1 MSHSSIHIRF
11 YGGNWI
17 QMKKY
22 SFLVILFVSLGLYS
36 DEGSQILSVC
46 KNDIGELC
54 SKNSENN
61 IRIIQC
67 LLEKESNLSLACK
80 NGLKTSLEKIRK
92 NGSEDCKNDIKTFCS
107 WTIPGGGR
115 IIKCLLKNEKS
126 LSKQCSKK
134 LNEF

>member
-1 MSHSSIHIRF
+1 
-11 YGGNWI
+11 
-17 QMKKY
+17 MKKY
-22 SFLVILFVSLGLYS
+22 IFIMILLLSLGLYP
-36 DEGSQILSVC
+36 DDGGQILSVC

-54 SKNSENN
+54 SKNSESN

-67 LLEKESNLSLACK
+67 LLENESNLSSSCK

-92 NGSEDCKNDIKTFCS
+92 NGSEDCKNDVKKFCS